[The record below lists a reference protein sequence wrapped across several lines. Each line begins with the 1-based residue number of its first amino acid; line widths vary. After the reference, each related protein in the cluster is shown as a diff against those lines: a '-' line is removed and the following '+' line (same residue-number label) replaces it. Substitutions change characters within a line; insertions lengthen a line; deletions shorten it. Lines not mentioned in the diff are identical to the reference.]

1 MADPS
6 GIVGVISLTIQIA
19 QTVVQFGL
27 DWKDVPHDA
36 KTFLTELQTL
46 KTVLSETNTNLLL
59 NSDFGAAFQNQP
71 SLLLS
76 QLGPNAPS
84 TTNTKIK
91 LVACQRDLESLLSEL
106 KRRGKGYRVGWERL
120 KGAFLAKEARGQWS
134 SLPKRARV

>member
-1 MADPS
+1 MADPF

-27 DWKDVPHDA
+27 DWKDAPHDA
-36 KTFLTELQTL
+36 KTFLNELQTL
-46 KTVLSETNTNLLL
+46 KTVLSETNTNLFL

-84 TTNTKIK
+84 TTNTK
-91 LVACQRDLESLLSEL
+91 VRLE
-106 KRRGKGYRVGWERL
+106 
-120 KGAFLAKEARGQWS
+120 AH
-134 SLPKRARV
+134 